1 MIKRFRLAWQEYP
14 RQFWLMFWG
23 MMISTLGSSMIWPFL
38 MVYVSG
44 KLKLPLATIAG
55 LMTLS
60 AMMGLVSSLFAG
72 PIIDRAGRKW
82 AMVLSLLTNAFGYLL
97 MSQASTLPQFA
108 AIMALNGAVN
118 PIFRVSADAMM
129 ADLIPPEKRIDAYSL
144 MRMSNNVGISLG
156 PAIGGL
162 IASSSYTLA
171 FILAAAGMTTYS
183 LLITIF
189 GRETLPQ
196 RDRKVKPRQDPL
208 GGYGEIL
215 RDKTFM
221 PFIAVFTLVQV
232 CAAMIWVLLAVYAKT
247 NYGVPESQYGLIP
260 TTNAL
265 MVVFLQFAIT
275 QVTRRFRILPIM
287 ATGALF
293 YAAATLSIAFGQS
306 FGAFWISMV
315 IMTIGELILMPTSS
329 TFAANLAPADKR
341 GRYMGLYGLT
351 WLVASGTGPILGV
364 FLNDNLGP
372 RAIWFGGA
380 LVGLASILGFLF
392 LARREKR
399 LLTAP
404 PPHPVP

>member
-1 MIKRFRLAWQEYP
+1 MMQRFRRAWGEYP
-14 RQFWLMFWG
+14 RQFWLMFFG
-23 MMISTLGSSMIWPFL
+23 MMISTIGSSMIWPFL

-44 KLKLPLATIAG
+44 KLKLPLATLAG
-55 LMTLS
+55 LMTIS
-60 AMMGLVSSLFAG
+60 SVMGLVSSLFAG

-97 MSQASTLPQFA
+97 MSQAHTLVEFGV
-108 AIMALNGAVN
+108 IMALNGAVN

-156 PAIGGL
+156 PAIGGF
-162 IASSSYTLA
+162 ITSTSYTLA
-171 FILAAAGMTTYS
+171 FILAAAGMSFYS
-183 LLITIF
+183 LLMTIF
-189 GRETLPQ
+189 ARETLPQ
-196 RDRKVKPRQDPL
+196 RDPKAQPDTAPM

-215 RDKTFM
+215 KDRAFM
-221 PFIAVFTLVQV
+221 PFVGVFTLVQV

-265 MVVFLQFAIT
+265 MVVFLQFAVT
-275 QVTRRFRILPIM
+275 RVTRRFRTLPIM

-293 YAAATLSIAFGQS
+293 YTAATLSIAFGQG
-306 FGAFWISMV
+306 FWAFWISMV

-329 TFAANLAPADKR
+329 TLAANLAPADKR
-341 GRYMGLYGLT
+341 GRYMGVYGLT
-351 WLVASGTGPILGV
+351 WLVAAGTGPTFGG

-372 RAIWFGGA
+372 RAIWLGGA
-380 LVGLASILGFLF
+380 LVGLISIFGFLL
-392 LARREKR
+392 LARRERQQLRSLPLKQ
-399 LLTAP
+399 
-404 PPHPVP
+404 